1 MRKAFLN
8 IGGCMLGMYLA
19 ATQLPGVSYSDVSTV
34 LTCGAALGIVY
45 LLLRPIMKLLAAP
58 LALITFGLAYL
69 ALDAALLM
77 WVTKQ
82 YPTLYIQDFLWALL
96 AALVVNLCRWVIGWF
111 IPK

>member
-19 ATQLPGVSYSDVSTV
+19 ATQLPGVNYSNIATV
-34 LTCGAALGIVY
+34 LTAGAVLGVLY
-45 LLLRPIMKLLAAP
+45 LLVRPLMKLVAAP

-69 ALDAALLM
+69 ALDAVLLM
-77 WVTKQ
+77 YVTRR
-82 YPTLYIQDFLWALL
+82 YPALYIQDFLWAAL
-96 AALVVNLCRWVIGWF
+96 AALVVNLCRWVVGWF